1 MSSVHGIGVDLVDV
15 GRIRQSIEEFGERF
29 LHRVFTESERTY
41 CDARARRFEHYAGRF
56 AAKEA
61 VLKALGT
68 GWNHQTHFLE
78 VEIIPADG
86 GPPGV
91 QLGERMES
99 LLPAGGCHWL
109 LSISHTEDTAMAQ
122 AMLVSD

>member
-78 VEIIPADG
+78 VEIIPAASGATEPFDQNTVSSSSPRTPG
-86 GPPGV
+86 TNTFGPNNGP
-91 QLGERMES
+91 
-99 LLPAGGCHWL
+99 
-109 LSISHTEDTAMAQ
+109 TEPRRA
-122 AMLVSD
+122 